1 MNMKGMD
8 QVLMLATPEERT
20 QEARMAEF
28 AWVTQVLL
36 VAKRQESLDSSHD
49 LEQERRRNLCLG

>member
-1 MNMKGMD
+1 
-8 QVLMLATPEERT
+8 MLATPEERT

>member
-1 MNMKGMD
+1 MD
-8 QVLMLATPEERT
+8 QVLMLAMSEEQA
-20 QEARMAEF
+20 QEAKMAEF

-49 LEQERRRNLCLG
+49 LEQERRKNLCLG